1 MSRFKAI
8 KLIGSVYLTRWFFV
22 LMGLVV
28 LLFCLSFGWDMLF
41 PVAQTVL
48 AVVIIATIIDV
59 ALLYTSKGS
68 QVLTG
73 SRKMPKLLSLG
84 DDNTIHLTIKNN
96 GPLRL
101 NLEVIDELPV
111 QLQIRDFKLTSTI
124 QSGESQ
130 LLNYTIHPNYRGEYK
145 FGKLRVFAAS
155 LLGIGQRRFTICGE
169 EVVPVYPSIIQMKQ
183 FELKAFSRV
192 SHQEGIKRTRRIG
205 HSYEFEQIK
214 NYVQGDDYRSINWKA
229 TGRRGDLMVNQYEDE
244 RAQQVYCVIDKSRSM
259 RMPFG
264 GLSLLDHA
272 INTSLV
278 ISNIALLKH
287 DKAGLMSF
295 SDKLGN
301 LVKADRKRNQLKLI
315 MEALYR
321 QQERQI
327 EANYE
332 LLYLGVRNMI
342 KGRSLL
348 FLFTNFESAYSMERV
363 MPILRR
369 LNKLHLLVV
378 VFFENTEMADYM
390 HTPSENVEDIYY
402 HTIAESVVTEKRQI
416 VSELRQYGIQCIL
429 TRPEQLSLNT
439 VNKYLELKS
448 RGLI

>member
-1 MSRFKAI
+1 MPNFKAI
-8 KLIGSVYLTRWFFV
+8 KLIGSVYLTRRFFV
-22 LMGLVV
+22 LLGLVAV
-28 LLFCLSFGWDMLF
+28 LFCLSFGWELLF
-41 PVAQTVL
+41 PVSQTAL
-48 AVVIIATIIDV
+48 AVIIIATLIDI
-59 ALLYTSKGS
+59 ALLYTSKGKD
-68 QVLTG
+68 VITG
-73 SRKMPKLLSLG
+73 SRKVPKLLSLG
-84 DDNTIHLTIKNN
+84 DDNTVHLFIQNN

-101 NLEVIDELPV
+101 DLEVVDELPI
-111 QLQIRDFKLTSTI
+111 QLQERSFKLTTTI
-124 QSGESQ
+124 QAGEKQQ
-130 LLNYTIHPNYRGEYK
+130 LDYTVHPNYRGEYK
-145 FGKLRVFAAS
+145 FGRLLIYASS
-155 LLGIGQRRFTICGE
+155 LLGLGQRRVTLKIAETI
-169 EVVPVYPSIIQMKQ
+169 PVYPSLIQMKQ

-229 TGRRGDLMVNQYEDE
+229 TGRRGELMVNQYEDE
-244 RAQQVYCVIDKSRSM
+244 RAQQIYCIIDKSRSM
-259 RMPFG
+259 RMPFD
-264 GLSLLDHA
+264 GLSLLDHS

-363 MPILRR
+363 KPILRR

-416 VSELRQYGIQCIL
+416 VNELRQYGIQCIL